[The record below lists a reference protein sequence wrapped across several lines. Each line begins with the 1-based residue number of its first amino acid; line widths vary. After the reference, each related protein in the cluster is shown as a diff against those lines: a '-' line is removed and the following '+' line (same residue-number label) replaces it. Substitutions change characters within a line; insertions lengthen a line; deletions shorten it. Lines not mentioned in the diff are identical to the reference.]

1 MDFLRIYSPVDLA
14 SLPSGL
20 WGIREPGENWENGR
34 RAKILESMDA
44 NEERLDLIIL
54 PGVAFDRVLHRLG
67 HGKGYYDSFIAS
79 YVASGRNKPLLVA
92 IGLREQLL
100 PKDQLVPHT
109 SYDWDVDILITPDAT
124 ITRPSDKAGAQ
135 PS

>member
-1 MDFLRIYSPVDLA
+1 M
-14 SLPSGL
+14 
-20 WGIREPGENWENGR
+20 
-34 RAKILESMDA
+34 
-44 NEERLDLIIL
+44 IIL

-79 YVASGRNKPLLVA
+79 YVASGRPKPLLVA

-124 ITRPSDKAGAQ
+124 ITRPSDKAGSQ